1 MIEYL
6 DYLKFIHVVI
16 SKYIFTQELFL
27 KFFFFFW
34 LATKWDIV

>member
-27 KFFFFFW
+27 KTIIFW